1 VRRVPLVP
9 VPVSDPVPTPVLALP
24 EPALPVAPVALL
36 PVEPEV
42 PPAPAEPDVLLPPDV
57 VLPGVVPADGP
68 VRAPVL
74 APAPDCPVPVEVEPA
89 PVLD

>member
-1 VRRVPLVP
+1 MLP
-9 VPVSDPVPTPVLALP
+9 LP

-36 PVEPEV
+36 PVEPDV
-42 PPAPAEPDVLLPPDV
+42 LPAPAEPDMLLPPDV

-74 APAPDCPVPVEVEPA
+74 APAP
-89 PVLD
+89 